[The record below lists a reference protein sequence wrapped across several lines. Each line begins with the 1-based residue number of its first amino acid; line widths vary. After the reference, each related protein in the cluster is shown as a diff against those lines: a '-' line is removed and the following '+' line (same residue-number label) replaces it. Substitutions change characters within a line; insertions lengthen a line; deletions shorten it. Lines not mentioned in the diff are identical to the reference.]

1 MKLMT
6 ATTPPPTSRATK
18 PVDPDDFRMT
28 IGEHLEEL
36 RARLILGLLG
46 FGVTAIVCLLFGKQL
61 ITIFCQPLV
70 DAMASVHLNP
80 QVVVTEAQEGFM
92 VWIEISLICAAAI
105 ASPWIV
111 YQLWKF
117 VASGLYPAERKTIT
131 KYLPLSITLL
141 ISGMLFLYF
150 FVLPISVKFFFVFN
164 NEIPLSLPKVYVDPK
179 SIPTSQPTVIVPQV
193 AGNPEHPVPF
203 QLWFDRTENRLKM
216 FYPNNDH
223 DHEIQVIPFGPATL
237 ITPMITLSKYIDMVV
252 GMLLAFGISFQMPLV
267 VLALV
272 KIGIVEI
279 PTLRKLRRYIYFAI
293 GVISGCIIPDAATGM
308 IALMI
313 PLILLYE
320 MGIFLA
326 WYSQRQAAKAE
337 Q

>member
-1 MKLMT
+1 MT
-6 ATTPPPTSRATK
+6 ATTPPPQATK
-18 PVDPDDFRMT
+18 HIDPDDFRMT

-36 RARLILGLLG
+36 RVRLILGLVG
-46 FGVTAIVCLLFGKQL
+46 FGLTAIVCLLCGKQL
-61 ITIFCQPLV
+61 VGIFCRPLV
-70 DAMASVHLNP
+70 IVMREVHLNP
-80 QVVVTEAQEGFM
+80 QLVTTEAQEGFI
-92 VWIEISLICAAAI
+92 VWIQISLICAAAI

-117 VASGLYPAERKTIT
+117 VASGLYPNERKTVT

-150 FVLPISVKFFFVFN
+150 YVLPISVKFFFIFN
-164 NEIPLSLPKVYVDPK
+164 NEIPLDLPKVYVDPG
-179 SIPTSQPTVIVPQV
+179 SIPLQQPMVIVPQM
-193 AGNPEHPVPF
+193 AGDPEHPAPF
-203 QLWFDRTENRLKM
+203 QMWFDRSENRLKM
-216 FYPNNDH
+216 FLPNPDH

-237 ITPMITLSKYIDMVV
+237 LTPMITLSKYIDMVV

-279 PTLRKLRRYIYFAI
+279 PTLRKMRRYVYFIIAI
-293 GVISGCIIPDAATGM
+293 IAGCIIPDAALGM

-326 WYSQRQAAKAE
+326 WYSERQAAKAA